1 MARMCIRADPPR
13 LDIAEYCLS
22 HMGHIRGARAVREA
36 EKDGITELDARIASV
51 AVHLGMQVSDSRS
64 K

>member
-51 AVHLGMQVSDSRS
+51 AVHLGMQVSGSRS

>member
-1 MARMCIRADPPR
+1 
-13 LDIAEYCLS
+13 
-22 HMGHIRGARAVREA
+22 MGHIRGARAVREA